1 MMKMEAACG
10 AEKVRMVQMLT
21 EPNLWRIV
29 EGEGSKKIE
38 RGRRRCMSTIFLGGN
53 PLCGSDD

>member
-29 EGEGSKKIE
+29 EGEGSKKLK
-38 RGRRRCMSTIFLGGN
+38 GVVAVYVDDFFGGK
-53 PLCGSDD
+53 PFMWI